1 MKILET
7 FDEYT
12 GIVKEVKSVCR
23 KPFSN
28 IYYMSNEIK
37 KYIESGRLAYE
48 KTEGGIVLF
57 WDEESFYRVCL
68 YVNEQEK
75 FAIYPKNK
83 KILIRNIYKTG
94 KKEESLRCAEQRLGE
109 LGFQK
114 KGTTIGIQG
123 EPFKIFQRCGQI
135 EKYAKAL
142 EKKGYRCMEADFSK
156 FGEIETLI
164 LDSGIIK
171 DYQLDYRT
179 DDEKR
184 KLERGSYLYM
194 VDGDGQICAAS
205 LCFIEGSIAKVDG
218 VAVKPEYK
226 TRGLAPCL
234 TYHRF
239 KWMQDKGVKLVQGWI
254 LTNNVP
260 SLRYHRSLGYEFL
273 DKYADEWILEAQ

>member
-23 KPFSN
+23 RPFSN
-28 IYYMSNEIK
+28 IFYMSDEIK

-48 KTEGGIVLF
+48 RTEGGIIF
-57 WDEESFYRVCL
+57 FEDEKLYYRVCL

-75 FAIYPKNK
+75 FMIYPQNK
-83 KILIRNIYKTG
+83 KILIRNIYKT
-94 KKEESLRCAEQRLGE
+94 KEKGESLQRVEQRLGE

-123 EPFKIFQRCGQI
+123 EPLKIFQRCDQI
-135 EKYAKAL
+135 GKYAKAL
-142 EKKGYRCMEADFSK
+142 EKKGYRCLEADFSK
-156 FGEIETLI
+156 FREIEAMI
-164 LDSGIIK
+164 LDSGIIQ

-184 KLERGSYLYM
+184 RLERGSYLYM

-205 LCFIEGSIAKVDG
+205 LCFIEGGIAKVDG
-218 VAVKPEYK
+218 VAVKEKYK

-239 KWMQDKGVKLVQGWI
+239 KWMHDKGVRLVQGWI

-260 SLRYHRSLGYEFL
+260 SLRYHRSLGYEFM
-273 DKYADEWILEAQ
+273 DKYADEWILEAR